1 MLGLAYSG
9 LEFKAGLECHQQLD
23 TKKLFC
29 RCPTI
34 LREDAASGTV
44 KRFLRPSASEMGEFD
59 AAALEQFQRG
69 HSYFYEYHNDTNC
82 EIELDEAPPK
92 DVEQQA
98 LKTALEVA
106 LMANANVLKKI
117 FVMRKLVIDGSNT
130 SGFQRT
136 ALVALG
142 GKIKI
147 KNKDI
152 GIQTIVLEEDSA
164 RPIRKN
170 GSEISYRLDRL
181 GIPLI
186 ELATEPELH
195 TPEEVKEAA
204 LAIGK
209 LFRLTGK
216 AKRGLGTIR
225 QDINV
230 SIKGG
235 TRIEI
240 KGVQDLEGIDEYVRR
255 EIGRQKTLLEIK
267 EELKKRGVA
276 ENDLDEKWLDITGVF
291 SGTQCGFIKNAKQSA
306 VLAVRLKNFKKILGT
321 ELQPGRRFGTE
332 LSDYVKARSNVSGI
346 VHSDELPAY
355 GISEK
360 ETEETKKAL
369 SCGQND
375 AFVFVVAEKERAE
388 KAIRIALERCKAAL
402 RHIPAETRN
411 ALEGGNTEYS
421 RPLSGSARM
430 YPETD
435 LAPIEIP
442 QKELAEI
449 KKGLPLNEEER
460 FLLYTKKFGLSEKL
474 ASQMKL
480 NNFARF
486 FEELANAGLDP
497 TTTATV
503 LLNGLKHVKRMGADT
518 NSISNEMLKE
528 FFNRLDKGEIKRE
541 IYTDVL
547 ADWTKNPQKTLLA
560 ILSENHASSAGREEV
575 EKTIK
580 EIVEKNKKLIK
591 EKGTHAT
598 AALMGEAMQ
607 KLKGHAGGKEVSE
620 ILAKEIEKAVKK

>member
-1 MLGLAYSG
+1 MGYLGV
-9 LEFKAGLECHQQLD
+9 EFKAGLECHQQLD

-29 RCPTI
+29 RCPAI
-34 LREDAASGTV
+34 LREEAAHGTV
-44 KRFLRPSASEMGEFD
+44 KRFLRPSASEVGEFD

-92 DVEQQA
+92 EIEPQA
-98 LKTALEVA
+98 LKTILEVA
-106 LMANANVLKKI
+106 LMTNAKVLKKI

-142 GKIKI
+142 GKIKM
-147 KNKDI
+147 KNKDL

-170 GSEISYRLDRL
+170 GNEISYRLDRL

-230 SIKGG
+230 SIKDG

-255 EIGRQKTLLEIK
+255 EIGRQKALLEIK
-267 EELKKRGVA
+267 EELNKRGAA
-276 ENDLDEKWLDITGVF
+276 ENDLEEKPVDITGVF
-291 SGTQCGFIKNAKQSA
+291 SDTKCGFIKNAKQSA
-306 VLAVRLKNFKKILGT
+306 VLAVRLKKFKKILGT

-332 LSDYVKARSNVSGI
+332 LSDYVKARSGAKGI
-346 VHSDELPAY
+346 IHSDELPAY

-360 ETEETKKAL
+360 ELAKAQNIL

-375 AFVFVVAEKERAE
+375 AFVFVVAEKEKAE
-388 KAIRIALERCKAAL
+388 KAIQTVLSRCIAAL
-402 RHIPAETRN
+402 RHVPAETRN

-449 KKGLPLNEEER
+449 KKGLPLNEEQR

-474 ASQMKL
+474 AKQMKL

-486 FEELANAGLDP
+486 FEELAKAGFDP

-503 LLNGLKHVKRMGADT
+503 LLDGLKHIKRTGADT

-528 FFNRLDKGEIKRE
+528 FFNRLKMGEIKRE
-541 IYTDVL
+541 IYMDVL
-547 ADWTKNPQKTLLA
+547 AGWAKNPQKTLSA
-560 ILSENHASSAGREEV
+560 ILFEHNISSAGRKEI

-591 EKGTHAT
+591 ENGTHAT

-607 KLKGHAGGKEVSE
+607 KLKGHARGKEVSE
-620 ILAKEIEKAVKK
+620 ILAKELQKAVKK